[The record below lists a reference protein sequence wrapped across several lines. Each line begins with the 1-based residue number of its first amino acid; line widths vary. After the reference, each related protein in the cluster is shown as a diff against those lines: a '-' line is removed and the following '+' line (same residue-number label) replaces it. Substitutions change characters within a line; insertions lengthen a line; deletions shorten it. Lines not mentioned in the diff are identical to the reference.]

1 MFHILYRGIDALQ
14 DNNLLTILS
23 MTLIKKLLI
32 KFTFIIFYF
41 YAVYFKS
48 SEVLPLLEVIYL

>member
-1 MFHILYRGIDALQ
+1 
-14 DNNLLTILS
+14 

-48 SEVLPLLEVIYL
+48 SAVLPLLEVIYL